1 MPSTWPTSLP
11 EVRQQDY
18 GVSGDLPVV
27 RTQMESNR
35 PRVQRVSKT
44 IMRNI
49 SCSFVLNDSQ
59 AKTFWN
65 FFEVDGNAGADWFYM
80 PVLTGNSIAQHLVR
94 FTSYPQSRIVRAGL
108 YEINFAL
115 ETDQQ
120 VVI

>member
-1 MPSTWPTSLP
+1 MPSTWPTTLP

-18 GVSGDLPVV
+18 GVAAELPVV
-27 RTQMESNR
+27 RTTMESNR
-35 PRVQRVSKT
+35 PRVQRTNKT

-49 SCSFVLNDSQ
+49 TCSFILNNSQ
-59 AKTFWN
+59 SKTFWN

-80 PVLTGNSIAQHLVR
+80 PVLTGNNISQHLAR
-94 FTSYPQSRIVRAGL
+94 FASYPQLRMVRDGL
-108 YEINFAL
+108 YEINFTL